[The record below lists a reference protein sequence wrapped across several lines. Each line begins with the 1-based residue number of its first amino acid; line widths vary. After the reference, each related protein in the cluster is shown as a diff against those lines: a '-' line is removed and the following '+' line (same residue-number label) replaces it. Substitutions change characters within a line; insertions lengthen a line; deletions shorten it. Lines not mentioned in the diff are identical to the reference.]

1 MPEEQNRMKWYIN
14 RMEYRSIKLT
24 EQKHISKTRQ
34 NRTQ

>member
-1 MPEEQNRMKWYIN
+1 
-14 RMEYRSIKLT
+14 MEYGSIKLT